1 MARTCPACSKSV
13 EVESAR
19 NCIHCGASMASA
31 AAAPSRG
38 FLAENWPWIVGPIVV
53 VTILVLL
60 LFYFMGSDGDSGF
73 QYKIY

>member
-13 EVESAR
+13 EVETAR
-19 NCIHCGASMASA
+19 NCIHCGASMAGSA
-31 AAAPSRG
+31 APAARG

-60 LFYFMGSDGDSGF
+60 LLYFMDSEGDSGF
-73 QYKIY
+73 TYTSY